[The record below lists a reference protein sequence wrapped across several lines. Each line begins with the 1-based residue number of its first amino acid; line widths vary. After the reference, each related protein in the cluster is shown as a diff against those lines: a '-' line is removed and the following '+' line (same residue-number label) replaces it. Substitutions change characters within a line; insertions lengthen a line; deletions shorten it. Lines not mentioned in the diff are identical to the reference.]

1 MDVSPLQAKF
11 GNLERPLES
20 LAGRLVIIQDCFGGY
35 DHVYVGKKDGNRVD
49 ERDSTGKEK
58 GEEVEVPFIRISH
71 ILLPKSWSRRGRPN
85 AGRKLGGES
94 ARKARSV
101 RLTPF
106 WK

>member
-1 MDVSPLQAKF
+1 M
-11 GNLERPLES
+11 
-20 LAGRLVIIQDCFGGY
+20 
-35 DHVYVGKKDGNRVD
+35 YVGKKDGSRVD
-49 ERDSTGKEK
+49 ERDSTGKER
-58 GEEVEVPFIRISH
+58 GEEVPFIRISH

>member
-1 MDVSPLQAKF
+1 M
-11 GNLERPLES
+11 
-20 LAGRLVIIQDCFGGY
+20 
-35 DHVYVGKKDGNRVD
+35 YVGKKDGSRVD
-49 ERDSTGKEK
+49 ERDSTGKER

-106 WK
+106 WKEEEEGRVDVARQRAG